1 MCGVSVVKGVFMKSV
16 IRNAT
21 LLGAS
26 IFAFATPAN
35 AGISFSPRF
44 FLYFDNSSQRQSG
57 LSDVA
62 QLDPQA
68 DADLSDALTDFYG
81 VPIDVTSDN
90 PTSSSINNQVVFPMI
105 GGALTFGLDKENRTS
120 LSVSL
125 LYGEA
130 NSKYRSINSFDRTVT
145 VADTFVAEDLFV
157 QTAEGK
163 AKVKRWDLELTLQ
176 HRLNERFAL
185 LGGLRYERNTSRGN
199 FVTTTAI
206 SENAN
211 NLLEALFDDG
221 DFSFGVDNSTGV
233 LGVNVKDNIYS
244 ARFGGAAFV
253 PIGQRSQV
261 YVNGLLHLT
270 YFPGA
275 NGTSRFVVPEVLD
288 EEYKIKIPS
297 ETLIGPDIAVGYLHR
312 FSDKVGL
319 DFRYRGIFYF
329 PISGNKKFNDPR
341 VNHGINAGLTFN
353 F

>member
-1 MCGVSVVKGVFMKSV
+1 MKSV
-16 IRNAT
+16 SRNAAI
-21 LLGAS
+21 LAAS
-26 IFAFATPAN
+26 AFVFAAPAS
-35 AGISFSPRF
+35 AQISFSPRV

-81 VPIDVTSDN
+81 VPIDVMSDN
-90 PTSSSINNQVVFPMI
+90 PTSSSINNQVVYPMF
-105 GGALTFGLDKENRTS
+105 GGAVTFGLDKENRTS

-130 NSKYRSINSFDRTVT
+130 NNKFRSINSFERTVT
-145 VADTFVAEDLFV
+145 VDDTFVAKDLFV
-157 QTAEGK
+157 QTAEGN
-163 AKVKRWDLELTLQ
+163 AKLKRWDLELTLQ

-185 LGGLRYERNTSRGN
+185 LGGLRYERNSSRGN
-199 FVTTTAI
+199 FVTSNAI
-206 SENAN
+206 TENAN

-221 DFSFGVDNSTGV
+221 DFSFGYDNTTGT
-233 LGVNVKDNIYS
+233 LAVKVTDNIYS

-253 PIGQRSQV
+253 PIGQKSQV
-261 YVNGLLHLT
+261 YVNGLLHVT

-275 NGTSRFVVPEVLD
+275 NGTSRFVVPDLLD
-288 EEYKIKIPS
+288 QEDKIKICS

-312 FSDKVGL
+312 ISDKVGL
-319 DFRYRGIFYF
+319 DLRYRGIFYF

-353 F
+353 L

>member
-1 MCGVSVVKGVFMKSV
+1 MTSFVRCAALV
-16 IRNAT
+16 
-21 LLGAS
+21 GAS
-26 IFAFATPAN
+26 LAAFATPAN
-35 AGISFSPRF
+35 AADISISPRF

-81 VPIDVTSDN
+81 VPIDVTSQN
-90 PTSSSINNQVVFPMI
+90 PTSSAINNQIVYPMI
-105 GGALTFGLDKENRTS
+105 GGAITVGLDKENRTS

-130 NSKYRSINSFDRTVT
+130 NSKYRSITSYDRIVT
-145 VADTFVAEDLFV
+145 VADTFTAEDLFV

-163 AKVKRWDLELTLQ
+163 AKEKRWDLELTLQ

-185 LGGLRYERNTSRGN
+185 LGGLRYERNSSRGN
-199 FVTTTAI
+199 FVTTTQI
-206 SENAN
+206 SENAI

-221 DFSFGVDNSTGV
+221 DFSFGIDNSVGSLAV
-233 LGVNVKDNIYS
+233 KVNDDIYS

-261 YVNGLLHLT
+261 YVNGLVHLT

-275 NGTSRFVVPEVLD
+275 NGKGRFTVPDVLD
-288 EEYKIKIPS
+288 DEYDIDIPS

-312 FSDKVGL
+312 ISDKVGL
-319 DFRYRGIFYF
+319 DLRYRGIFYF

-341 VNHGINAGLTFN
+341 VNHGINAGITFN
-353 F
+353 L

>member
-1 MCGVSVVKGVFMKSV
+1 MTSF
-16 IRNAT
+16 IRCAA
-21 LLGAS
+21 LVGAS
-26 IFAFATPAN
+26 FAAFAAPAK
-35 AGISFSPRF
+35 AGDISISPRF

-90 PTSSSINNQVVFPMI
+90 ATSSSINNQVVYPMI
-105 GGALTFGLDKENRTS
+105 GGAITFGLDNENRTS

-130 NSKYRSINSFDRTVT
+130 NSKFRSINSFDRTVT
-145 VADTFVAEDLFV
+145 VDDTFVAEDIFV

-163 AKVKRWDLELTLQ
+163 AKQKRWDLELTLQ

-185 LGGLRYERNTSRGN
+185 LGGLRYERNSSRGK
-199 FVTTTAI
+199 FVTQTQI
-206 SENAN
+206 SENAI
-211 NLLEALFDDG
+211 NLLNALFGEG
-221 DFSFGVDNSTGV
+221 DFSFGIDNSVGE
-233 LGVNVKDNIYS
+233 LNVDVDDDIYS

-261 YVNGLLHLT
+261 YVNGLLHVT

-275 NGTSRFVVPEVLD
+275 NGKSRFTVPDVLD
-288 EEYKIKIPS
+288 DEYEIDIPS

-312 FSDKVGL
+312 LSDKVGL
-319 DFRYRGIFYF
+319 DLRYRGIFYF

-353 F
+353 L

>member
-1 MCGVSVVKGVFMKSV
+1 MTSFVRC
-16 IRNAT
+16 AA
-21 LLGAS
+21 LAGAS
-26 IFAFATPAN
+26 LAAFAAPAK
-35 AGISFSPRF
+35 AGDISISPRF

-81 VPIDVTSDN
+81 VPIDVVSEN
-90 PTSSSINNQVVFPMI
+90 PTSSAINNQIVYPMF
-105 GGALTFGLDKENRTS
+105 GGAITFGLDKENRTS

-130 NSKYRSINSFDRTVT
+130 NSKYRSITSYDRTVT
-145 VADTFVAEDLFV
+145 VADTFTAEDLFV

-163 AKVKRWDLELTLQ
+163 AKEKRWDLELTLQ

-185 LGGLRYERNTSRGN
+185 LGGLRYERNSSRGN
-199 FVTTTAI
+199 FTTTTQI
-206 SENAN
+206 SENAI
-211 NLLEALFDDG
+211 NLLNALFDEG
-221 DFSFGVDNSTGV
+221 DFSFGIDNSVGSLAV
-233 LGVNVKDNIYS
+233 KVNDDIYS
-244 ARFGGAAFV
+244 ARFGGAAYV

-261 YVNGLLHLT
+261 YVNGLVHLT

-275 NGTSRFVVPEVLD
+275 SGKGRFIVPDVLD
-288 EEYKIKIPS
+288 ETYDIDIPS

-312 FSDKVGL
+312 ISDKVGL
-319 DFRYRGIFYF
+319 DLRYRGIFYF

-353 F
+353 L